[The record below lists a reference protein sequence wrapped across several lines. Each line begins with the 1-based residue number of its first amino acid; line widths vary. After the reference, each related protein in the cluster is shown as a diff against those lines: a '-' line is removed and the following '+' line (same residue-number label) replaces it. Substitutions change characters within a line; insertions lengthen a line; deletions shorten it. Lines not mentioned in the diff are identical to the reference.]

1 MANVGLSEII
11 ILAIVA
17 VPGLALVAVPAVFA
31 VVLWKRQTHL
41 RMRIEQLEASLR
53 RQDPHL

>member
-1 MANVGLSEII
+1 MANLGLSEII
-11 ILAIVA
+11 ILAIVV
-17 VPGLALVAVPAVFA
+17 VPGVAVVAVPAVFA
-31 VVLWKRQTHL
+31 IVLWRRQTDL